1 MAQVVQSKG
10 WVGPLVT
17 MAIGVILMLNGVPAL
32 IQWLPWVAQT
42 ALVMGMDYALETALV
57 PVLLA
62 GAATF
67 IGFLMARGGF
77 GALRE
82 RARGAAKRTQEQV
95 RSGVQ
100 QVRRE
105 ATQRYGEAS
114 SQAEHLVNKVPQS
127 WRERINAAAAAVE
140 QERAARA
147 VEHAH
152 PEWEGQGARRAAEQP
167 QQFRGQGQ
175 QQGQGEQWQ
184 QGHQQPRQ
192 QQRPTQ
198 QQPQQQRP
206 PQRQQQLPGGD
217 RLSRIE
223 ELRSRVDSKVQQ
235 ASQGQDARRAA
246 EQVRRA
252 AEAAAARAGQG
263 LPTHLDEATEAL
275 VGRLDMADAERMRR
289 RGSSLVR
296 SSLTTSA
303 LSKTSLRTNSL
314 FRHRR

>member
-17 MAIGVILMLNGVPAL
+17 TVIGVILLLNGVPAL

-67 IGFLMARGGF
+67 IGFLMMRGGF

-82 RARGAAKRTQEQV
+82 RARGAARRTQEQV

-100 QVRRE
+100 QVQRE

-114 SQAEHLVNKVPQS
+114 SQAEHLVSKVPQS

-147 VEHAH
+147 IDHAH

-192 QQRPTQ
+192 PQ
-198 QQPQQQRP
+198 QQPPQQRQP
-206 PQRQQQLPGGD
+206 PRQQQLPGGD

-235 ASQGQDARRAA
+235 ASQGQDAHRAA
-246 EQVRRA
+246 EQARRA
-252 AEAAAARAGQG
+252 AEAAAARVRQG

-275 VGRLDMADAERMRR
+275 VGRLDLADAERMRR